1 VIQIVPMTLRRAPAF
16 VAETHRHHRP
26 PQGGLFAVGAAIDGD
41 VIGVAI
47 CGRPVSRLLA
57 ADPATIEITRLATD
71 GSRNACSALYGAAW
85 RAARALG
92 YRRAITY
99 TLASEP
105 GTSLRGAGWMRTA
118 ETSGGSWDRSSR
130 GRTDKHPTEP
140 KVRWEVHA

>member
-1 VIQIVPMTLRRAPAF
+1 VIQIVPMTLRRAAAF

-105 GTSLRGAGWMRTA
+105 
-118 ETSGGSWDRSSR
+118 
-130 GRTDKHPTEP
+130 KHPTEP